1 MKPAAPVTKMGP
13 SEGMGDD
20 WRDVR
25 EALANAGKSGKCE
38 RPRKARLADASEKS
52 RRTDHET
59 QKQARHHLVDGAPLE
74 EREINVVYKTS
85 EFVFTDHAIFGSDF
99 TNVLDFLKKGR
110 CKWPKYAIK
119 MRTHK

>member
-38 RPRKARLADASEKS
+38 RPRKARLADMSEKS

-74 EREINVVYKTS
+74 EREIKVVYRSS
-85 EFVFTDHAIFGSDF
+85 EFVFGFPANFGSEF
-99 TNVLDFLKKGR
+99 TNALDFYKNG
-110 CKWPKYAIK
+110 
-119 MRTHK
+119 